1 MILTALVAVAVLAVD
16 PPEWVVRLEKP
27 TEGSAFAIAADGL
40 RFAVARDTN
49 WIDIYYRGEVENSVR
64 CNDGDRV
71 VALAFTDNGK
81 SLAAG
86 CQHSNQLRIWDVM
99 GGQQRLAVTT
109 KTEGI
114 RAIAFHP
121 REASAYCGGSNGT
134 ICAVDLRTGVERFA
148 LPEPST
154 AIGYNFNFAMCFHPS
169 GRMLAC
175 GSSRH
180 DIGHFWNLH
189 DRTQDLEFPMSS
201 SSQARH
207 SLAFDRTGRM
217 LLIVGPND
225 VEVRETAIRGR
236 RWYRDIQGA
245 TKGATWSDD
254 GRFIAVASD
263 AGLVEILDGEAG
275 IVLATHARGGTCE
288 AIAAAGGKLVTLG
301 ADQTVRFLHWP
312 KAGAPRPDSKVRTID
327 PNDIRNANSEVA
339 YRTMQLLQTDPA
351 LVVRLAMAQLEPI
364 PTLSVIRKAE
374 VGKSVARLAHDDFDT
389 RQSASQKLR
398 ELAPTAG
405 LEIRRA
411 AAKETDPEALYRL
424 RQLLQDATIPLFDPP
439 VTVSQARWLE
449 LLERVNTPA
458 ARTIVERLTKG
469 DPDAELTLDA
479 VDTLHRMKPRR

>member
-1 MILTALVAVAVLAVD
+1 
-16 PPEWVVRLEKP
+16 
-27 TEGSAFAIAADGL
+27 
-40 RFAVARDTN
+40 
-49 WIDIYYRGEVENSVR
+49 
-64 CNDGDRV
+64 
-71 VALAFTDNGK
+71 
-81 SLAAG
+81 
-86 CQHSNQLRIWDVM
+86 
-99 GGQQRLAVTT
+99 
-109 KTEGI
+109 
-114 RAIAFHP
+114 
-121 REASAYCGGSNGT
+121 
-134 ICAVDLRTGVERFA
+134 
-148 LPEPST
+148 
-154 AIGYNFNFAMCFHPS
+154 
-169 GRMLAC
+169 
-175 GSSRH
+175 
-180 DIGHFWNLH
+180 
-189 DRTQDLEFPMSS
+189 
-201 SSQARH
+201 
-207 SLAFDRTGRM
+207 M

-424 RQLLQDATIPLFDPP
+424 RQLLADATIPKSDPP
-439 VTVSQARWLE
+439 VTVAQARWLE